1 MQRLRGWLA
10 SALAVSL
17 SGVSGVPVALADER
31 TDARREFRVGMQAV
45 ADGRYD
51 EAIAHLENAY
61 DILPHPNVL
70 YNLGLVHMY
79 AGRPEEA
86 VAYFERYRET
96 APPDDAA
103 EVDALIAGLS
113 QKETL
118 AAAER
123 AAAQPTT
130 DKSDVAAALENS
142 AREIRRAAEPTQN
155 EALLHQAIEL
165 EHAARA
171 LRQGRPPEKE
181 AKPDKTAATPTT
193 PGPTP
198 PPAQVVQQATRE
210 GMYEEEVVSAS
221 RFAQSPLDAPNATA
235 IITAQDIRMTGHTQ
249 LTNLLRRVA
258 GVEVNTVAP
267 THSEVSIRGLNRRTS
282 NKVLFLIDGR
292 SYRLDFLAS
301 SWFDQLP
308 ISLEDVERIEVI
320 RGPASALYGAD
331 AFSGIINVITRT
343 PGKGGN
349 FVQGSGGSD
358 GMARGVASFT
368 GRNGAL
374 AYRAGFGY
382 GQSNNAV
389 LAASPDR
396 VDVQN
401 LASNYEKSA
410 QGAWGNGELR
420 YDLGRQTVATV
431 GATAQ
436 YGTNTV
442 QGLSRLGQITSP
454 HAFALTSYATLTT
467 PVGIRLSTWWN
478 HSTGDGAGPS
488 AVTPGSIESIAPKLA
503 QEIIDSDL
511 SWASRFKLVVPN
523 TFTIGGGYRYKH
535 IEWSYL
541 DDDHSQHHFGA
552 YVQDVLQLAR
562 QLTLQL
568 GARVDYHP
576 LLSQP
581 PVSPRGSLVY
591 RFAEGQS
598 LRANIGKAFRGPS
611 FAESYVQIPNGTP
624 LRGVTVYGLG
634 NDKLDPE
641 GIVSYE
647 LGYQNQASDYFALE
661 ANVYF
666 NMVKDAILF
675 TNFDRFTLGEYAGA
689 GPGDLAQFDPSVSAY
704 PLSSLSFVNERATF
718 QQIGGEVGVRFYP
731 VPGLD
736 IYSNYSVHDTQ
747 PMKKDKGEID
757 PARAKEQ
764 QTSLH
769 KVNAGIQYRAKF
781 GLDLSTDLSWFSS
794 QVWVEQVVDTERGVR
809 FETFDQPA
817 FAMLNARIGY
827 RLLQNR
833 LELGVVGT
841 NLAFQDKR
849 QHPFGQPMDTRVFGT
864 AKLKF

>member
-1 MQRLRGWLA
+1 
-10 SALAVSL
+10 
-17 SGVSGVPVALADER
+17 
-31 TDARREFRVGMQAV
+31 
-45 ADGRYD
+45 
-51 EAIAHLENAY
+51 
-61 DILPHPNVL
+61 
-70 YNLGLVHMY
+70 
-79 AGRPEEA
+79 
-86 VAYFERYRET
+86 
-96 APPDDAA
+96 
-103 EVDALIAGLS
+103 
-113 QKETL
+113 
-118 AAAER
+118 
-123 AAAQPTT
+123 
-130 DKSDVAAALENS
+130 
-142 AREIRRAAEPTQN
+142 
-155 EALLHQAIEL
+155 
-165 EHAARA
+165 
-171 LRQGRPPEKE
+171 
-181 AKPDKTAATPTT
+181 
-193 PGPTP
+193 
-198 PPAQVVQQATRE
+198 
-210 GMYEEEVVSAS
+210 
-221 RFAQSPLDAPNATA
+221 
-235 IITAQDIRMTGHTQ
+235 MTGHTL

-320 RGPASALYGAD
+320 RGPAYALYGAD
-331 AFSGIINVITRT
+331 AFSGIINVITRA
-343 PGKGGN
+343 PGQGRS

-358 GMARGVASFT
+358 GFARGVASFT
-368 GRNGAL
+368 GRNGKL
-374 AYRAGFGY
+374 AYRTGFGY
-382 GQSNNAV
+382 GQANNAV
-389 LAASPDR
+389 IPAGPDR
-396 VDVQN
+396 VDVRP
-401 LASNYEKSA
+401 LVSPAEKSA

-420 YDLGRQTVATV
+420 YDLGKLSTATV

-436 YGTNTV
+436 YGLNTV

-454 HAFALTSYATLTT
+454 QAFALTSYATLTT

-488 AVTPGSIESIAPKLA
+488 AVTPGSIESIAPKLE
-503 QEIIDSDL
+503 QEIVDADL
-511 SWASRFKLVVPN
+511 SWASRFKFVVPH

-535 IEWSYL
+535 IDWSYL
-541 DDDHSQHHFGA
+541 DAVHAQHHFGG
-552 YVQDVLQLAR
+552 YIQDVLQLAR
-562 QLTLQL
+562 PLTLQL

-576 LLSQP
+576 LLNKP

-641 GIVSYE
+641 SITSYE

-661 ANVYF
+661 ANLYF
-666 NMVKDAILF
+666 NMVKDAIIF
-675 TNFDRFTLGEYAGA
+675 TNFDRFTLGDFAGA
-689 GPGDLAQFDPSVSAY
+689 GAGDLAQFDSSVAAF

-736 IYSNYSVHDTQ
+736 VYSNYSVNDTQ
-747 PMKKDKGEID
+747 PMKKDKDKID

-769 KVNAGIQYRAKF
+769 KINAGIQYRARF
-781 GLDLSTDLSWFSS
+781 GLDLSTDVSWFSS
-794 QVWVEQVVDTERGVR
+794 QVWVEQVTDTNTGVR
-809 FETFDQPA
+809 FETFDQPS
-817 FAMLNARIGY
+817 FTMLNARIGY
-827 RLLQNR
+827 RLLQDR

-849 QHPFGQPMDTRVFGT
+849 QHPFGQPMDTRAFGT
-864 AKLKF
+864 VKLKF